1 MADILD
7 GPHGNVGLPTLIQRY
22 GSYGLPSSAWPLAA
36 DRCDGAAERAD
47 LPTRLR
53 AAPCLLSAR
62 IWNARAQGL
71 LINRTNRNQPEP
83 TGGVR
88 ARTSS
93 LRDVFRLRVS
103 AQPTGRLRLVSAD
116 RSV

>member
-1 MADILD
+1 MADVLD

-71 LINRTNRNQPEP
+71 LINRTNRNQLE
-83 TGGVR
+83 GYGLERVHCEMFF
-88 ARTSS
+88 
-93 LRDVFRLRVS
+93 DFEFRPNQPDGFGWS
-103 AQPTGRLRLVSAD
+103 AQIGL
-116 RSV
+116 